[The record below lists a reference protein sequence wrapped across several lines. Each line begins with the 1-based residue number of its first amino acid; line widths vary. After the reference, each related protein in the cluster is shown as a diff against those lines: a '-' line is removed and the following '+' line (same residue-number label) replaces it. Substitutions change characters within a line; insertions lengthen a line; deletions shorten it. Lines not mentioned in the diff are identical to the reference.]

1 MNPVPDHVRRLAGKR
16 VLVTA
21 AGQGLGA
28 AIAAELLERGCDVA
42 VSYRSSSAGAEA
54 LVARAGA
61 LGRRAVAVC
70 ADLATRAGAEACVDE
85 AIHALGGLDILVNNA
100 GDLVARRRLEEIDEE
115 FLRASLAINLESML
129 WVTQRARPALEASA
143 PSAIVNLA
151 SLAGRKGGH
160 GGSLV
165 YSTMKG
171 AVITWTRALA
181 AELGPKGVRVNCVA
195 PGLIL
200 GSAFHATHT
209 TAESAAATVA
219 GIPLGRAGAPEDV
232 ARAVAYLASEYDGFV
247 TGATLDLNGG
257 AYCA

>member
-1 MNPVPDHVRRLAGKR
+1 MNPVPDHIRRLAGKR

-21 AGQGLGA
+21 GGQGLGA
-28 AIAAELLERGCDVA
+28 AIVEELLKRGCDVA
-42 VSYRSSSAGAEA
+42 LSYRSSASGAEA
-54 LVARAGA
+54 LAGGA
-61 LGRRAVAVC
+61 AELGRRAVAIR
-70 ADLATRAGAEACVDE
+70 ADLSTRAGAEACVDRAVE
-85 AIHALGGLDILVNNA
+85 FLGGLDILVNNA
-100 GDLVARRRLEEIDEE
+100 GDLVARRRLAEIDEE

-129 WVTQRARPALEASA
+129 WATRRAQPALESSA
-143 PSAIVNLA
+143 PSAIINIA

-160 GGSLV
+160 GGSLL
-165 YSTMKG
+165 YSTAKG

-200 GSAFHATHT
+200 GSSFHATHT

-219 GIPLGRAGAPEDV
+219 GIPLGRAGAPADV
-232 ARAVAYLASEYDGFV
+232 ARAVAYLASEYDGFM

-257 AYCA
+257 VYCA